1 MTLPELLTGLGQER
15 FEALLGEVSMGAL
28 RTYKVF
34 DTFKV
39 RARLLKLNREKL
51 RKAAPKLWVR
61 LGEGDEDL
69 ARELS
74 QGMLVSNLDFVA
86 EALDHLGIEHDGNGF
101 FDKDAQ
107 ADEKLSEGWREKLLA
122 TFRERYPEHL
132 ILLYINHLDW
142 ELGKPETV
150 FVG

>member
-1 MTLPELLTGLGQER
+1 MTLAELLRGLGRER

-28 RTYKVF
+28 RTYRLF
-34 DTFKV
+34 DSFKV
-39 RARLLKLNREKL
+39 RAHLLKLNREKL
-51 RKAAPKLWVR
+51 RKAAPKLWDR
-61 LGEGDEDL
+61 LGAGEEDL

-74 QGMLVSNLDFVA
+74 QGVLVSNLDFVV
-86 EALDHLGIEHDGNGF
+86 ESLDHLGIQHDGNGF

-107 ADEKLSEGWREKLLA
+107 AEGKLGEGWRENLLA
-122 TFRERYPEHL
+122 AFRERYPEHL

>member
-1 MTLPELLTGLGQER
+1 MTLSELLRGLGQER
-15 FEALLGEVSMGAL
+15 FEALLREVSMGAL
-28 RTYKVF
+28 RTYRLF
-34 DTFKV
+34 ESFKV

-51 RKAAPKLWVR
+51 RNAAPKLWER

-74 QGMLVSNLDFVA
+74 QGVLVSNLDFVA
-86 EALDHLGIEHDGNGF
+86 EALDHLGIQHDGNGF
-101 FDKDAQ
+101 FDKEAQ
-107 ADEKLSEGWREKLLA
+107 ADDKLKEGWRENLLA
-122 TFRERYPEHL
+122 AFRERYPEPL